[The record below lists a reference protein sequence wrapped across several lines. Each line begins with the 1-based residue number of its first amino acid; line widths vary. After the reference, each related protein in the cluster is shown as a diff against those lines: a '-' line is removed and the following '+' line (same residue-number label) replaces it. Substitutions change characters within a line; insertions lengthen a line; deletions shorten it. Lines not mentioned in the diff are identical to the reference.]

1 MSFRLN
7 IGFIFLCSWTALAVA
22 QPVSNETIA
31 TAKQL
36 RDEAIVGSR
45 AWNIVESLTT
55 EVGPRLAGSEAEAR
69 ARAWAVEVSILVD
82 LRTSEWKPS
91 PWMVGRGAPRSL
103 RLLRRSLRN

>member
-45 AWNIVESLTT
+45 AWKS
-55 EVGPRLAGSEAEAR
+55 
-69 ARAWAVEVSILVD
+69 
-82 LRTSEWKPS
+82 
-91 PWMVGRGAPRSL
+91 
-103 RLLRRSLRN
+103 